1 MPSSRGRRSD
11 LKIVA
16 GATVAVLLAGFF
28 IAGALL
34 VATRGGKST
43 VCTPLPLGHVT
54 DVRKDLESGGPYFR
68 SGGASCGFW
77 LALDDGDIVAYKT
90 RQRGCTLVLKRAGW
104 QCGGR
109 IVDAASLL
117 QFPVTIQRIG
127 DTDSVIVELAPPI
140 ATTTSTSARG

>member
-1 MPSSRGRRSD
+1 VPSSRGRRSD

-34 VATRGGKST
+34 VATRGAKST
-43 VCTPLPLGHVT
+43 VCAPLRLGHAS
-54 DVRKDLESGGPYFR
+54 DVRKNLETQGPSFITGG
-68 SGGASCGFW
+68 GSCGFW

-90 RQRGCTLVLKRAGW
+90 RQNGCTLVLKRDGW

-109 IVDAASLL
+109 IVEAATLSR
-117 QFPVTIQRIG
+117 FPVTIQRIG
-127 DTDSVIVELAPPI
+127 NVDSVIVELAPPL
-140 ATTTSTSARG
+140 ATTTT

>member
-43 VCTPLPLGHVT
+43 VCAPLRLGHAS
-54 DVRKDLESGGPYFR
+54 DVRKNLETQGPNFITGG
-68 SGGASCGFW
+68 GSCGFW

-90 RQRGCTLVLKRAGW
+90 RQNGCTLVLKRDGW

-109 IVDAASLL
+109 IVDAATVL
-117 QFPVTIQRIG
+117 QFPVPIQRIG
-127 DTDSVIVELAPPI
+127 NVDSVIVELAPPI
-140 ATTTSTSARG
+140 TTSTT